1 MRSARPR
8 WYDRRGDATFTLQI
22 TSMVDMF
29 TLLLVFLLKTYST
42 SAVEIQVDKDL
53 NLPYSTSAKEP
64 KEVLKVIVSKTGI
77 YVDAKEVLRFE
88 NGQFAAGVLDAKDA
102 QFIRPLYEVLDQ
114 EAKKT
119 RDIAKVNETVEFDG
133 TVLMQAEKSLD
144 YAILKKVLYTAS
156 MAGYADLKFAVIA
169 QE

>member
-1 MRSARPR
+1 MNTGRPR
-8 WYDRRGDATFTLQI
+8 WYDRRGEATFTLQI

-42 SAVEIQVDKDL
+42 SAVEVAVDKNL
-53 NLPYSTSAKEP
+53 NLPYSTSSKDP
-64 KEVLKVIVSKTGI
+64 KEVLKLVVSKTGI
-77 YVDAKEVLRFE
+77 YVDTQEVVRFE
-88 NGQFAAGVLDAKDA
+88 NGQLAAASLDQKDA
-102 QFIRPLYEVLDQ
+102 QFIRPLYDVLDQ
-114 EAKKT
+114 EAKKS
-119 RDIAKVNETVEFDG
+119 RGIAKVNETLEFEG

-144 YAILKKVLYTAS
+144 YGLLKKVMYTAS

>member
-1 MRSARPR
+1 MRGRPR

-29 TLLLVFLLKTYST
+29 TLLLVFLLKTYSS
-42 SAVEIQVDKDL
+42 SAVEITVDKDL
-53 NLPYSTSAKEP
+53 NLPYSVSAKEP
-64 KEVLKVIVSKTGI
+64 KEVLKLVVSKTGI
-77 YVDAKEVLRFE
+77 FVDTKEVVHFE
-88 NGQFAAGVLDAKDA
+88 NGQITADMLDQKDN
-102 QFIRPLYEVLDQ
+102 QFIRPLYEALDV
-114 EAKKT
+114 EAKKS
-119 RDIAKVNETVEFDG
+119 RDIAQVNDTVQFDG

-144 YAILKKVLYTAS
+144 YGLLKKVLYTAS